1 MLEFSAR
8 GAGHIAALAAA
19 VPPRIGVVLNV
30 GSAHLGEFGSVE
42 AIARAKGELVEALP
56 ADGVAVLNADDPRV
70 AAMAARTVRRGASR
84 SARTP
89 TCAPKTSPSTPVAPG
104 SAWSRPTGS
113 APVALRLV
121 GAHHVGNALAA
132 AAVAGELG
140 GAPEAVAAALSAAA
154 PASRWR
160 MEVTDRADGV
170 TVVNDAYNANPDSMA
185 AALRALAALG
195 GRQAHL
201 GRARADAGAGRRESA
216 TAHEGVARLAKELGV
231 DELVTV
237 DSPEYGAGRPV
248 ADVAQAT
255 ALLPGRAGAGRR
267 RAREGL
273 TRRRARPGR
282 RRPPGGRRMRGIF
295 IAAGVALAISIL
307 LTPYLI
313 RFFARQGFGQ
323 EIRAEGPQSHQAKR
337 GTPTMGGVAI
347 MIAIWLGYLL
357 SHMVT
362 GEQIS
367 PSAMLVLFLTT
378 ALGVVGFLDDFIK
391 LRRARNLGLN
401 KTSKIVGQV
410 LTATVFGILALRF
423 GNADGLTPGSDSL
436 SFVRD
441 IAVLSFGLVG
451 FVLLANLIIAAWS
464 NAVNLTDG
472 LDGLAAGT
480 AAMVLGTYVIICF
493 WQFRNNCALASAA
506 GCYQVR
512 DPLDVG
518 VLAAAAMGACIG
530 FLWWN
535 AAPAR
540 IFMGDTGSLA
550 LGGLVAGLSIVTRT
564 ELLLVVIGGVFVVE
578 ALSVAMQ
585 ILVFRTTRRRVFRM
599 APFHHHFELAGWAE
613 TTVIIRFWLLAAM
626 CAALGLGLFYSE
638 WLTASAGG

>member
-1 MLEFSAR
+1 
-8 GAGHIAALAAA
+8 
-19 VPPRIGVVLNV
+19 
-30 GSAHLGEFGSVE
+30 
-42 AIARAKGELVEALP
+42 
-56 ADGVAVLNADDPRV
+56 
-70 AAMAARTVRRGASR
+70 
-84 SARTP
+84 
-89 TCAPKTSPSTPVAPG
+89 
-104 SAWSRPTGS
+104 
-113 APVALRLV
+113 
-121 GAHHVGNALAA
+121 
-132 AAVAGELG
+132 
-140 GAPEAVAAALSAAA
+140 
-154 PASRWR
+154 
-160 MEVTDRADGV
+160 
-170 TVVNDAYNANPDSMA
+170 
-185 AALRALAALG
+185 
-195 GRQAHL
+195 
-201 GRARADAGAGRRESA
+201 
-216 TAHEGVARLAKELGV
+216 
-231 DELVTV
+231 
-237 DSPEYGAGRPV
+237 
-248 ADVAQAT
+248 
-255 ALLPGRAGAGRR
+255 
-267 RAREGL
+267 
-273 TRRRARPGR
+273 
-282 RRPPGGRRMRGIF
+282 
-295 IAAGVALAISIL
+295 
-307 LTPYLI
+307 
-313 RFFARQGFGQ
+313 
-323 EIRAEGPQSHQAKR
+323 
-337 GTPTMGGVAI
+337 MGGVAI

-401 KTSKIVGQV
+401 KRSKIVGQV